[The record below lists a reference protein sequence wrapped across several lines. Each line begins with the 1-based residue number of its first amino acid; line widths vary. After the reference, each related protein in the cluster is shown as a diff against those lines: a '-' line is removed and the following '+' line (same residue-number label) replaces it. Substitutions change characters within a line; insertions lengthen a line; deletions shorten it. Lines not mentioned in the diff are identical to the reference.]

1 MTSRLAHWAMLAP
14 TQLLLVG
21 FILLPSLYVAWL
33 SLHTSSYGT
42 ETVFVGFSNYAS
54 LLSDPY
60 FWRAFKNTAIVV
72 VLVVHGEL
80 LLGLG
85 MALLFAAGVPFPRLM
100 VSIVLLPY
108 AISEVVG
115 VLVWKYMFE
124 PQVGLGNLALTALG
138 LGELEWTIDP
148 VAGLTLVILLSI
160 WHHLPFTFLIL
171 YAARLSIP
179 EELYEAARMDGA
191 RATQL
196 FRYVTLPI
204 LLPAILVALLF
215 RCIFAFRI
223 FSEVWLLTGGGP
235 ARTTEVLAVY
245 LYRAAFRYNEF
256 GLASATG
263 WAMVVLSLLVALWY
277 LRLAYQK
284 MFSAAA

>member
-1 MTSRLAHWAMLAP
+1 MTSRLAHWVMLAP

-42 ETVFVGFSNYAS
+42 ATVFVGFSNYVS
-54 LLSDPY
+54 LLTDPY

-72 VLVVHGEL
+72 LLVVHGEL

-148 VAGLTLVILLSI
+148 VAGLALVILLSI

-171 YAARLSIP
+171 YAARLAIP

-191 RATQL
+191 RATQS
-196 FRYVTLPI
+196 FRYITLPI

-263 WAMVVLSLLVALWY
+263 WAMVVLSLVVALYY
-277 LRLAYQK
+277 LRLAYRR
-284 MFSAAA
+284 MFANA

>member
-1 MTSRLAHWAMLAP
+1 VTSRLAHWVMLAP

-33 SLHTSSYGT
+33 SLNTSSYGQA
-42 ETVFVGFSNYAS
+42 TVFVGFSNYAS
-54 LLSDPY
+54 LLTDPY

-72 VLVVHGEL
+72 LLVVHGEL

-124 PQVGLGNLALTALG
+124 PQVGLGNLALTAIG

-148 VAGLTLVILLSI
+148 VAGLALVILLSI

-171 YAARLSIP
+171 YAARLAVP

-191 RATQL
+191 RATQS
-196 FRYVTLPI
+196 FRYITLPI

-245 LYRAAFRYNEF
+245 LYRSAFRYNEF

-263 WAMVVLSLLVALWY
+263 WAMVVLSLVVALYY
-277 LRLAYQK
+277 LRLAYRR
-284 MFSAAA
+284 MFSNA